1 MHLVDR
7 TWFHVEFWEPEV
19 ALLKNVFL
27 VKLWNTLEI
36 RSLPSVEHDLSKV
49 RLVLDSS
56 LS

>member
-7 TWFHVEFWEPEV
+7 AWFHVEFWESEV